1 MSEKNVLKVE
11 GGRPLKGEVK
21 VSGCKNTALA
31 VLPSIL
37 LTRGTV
43 ILNNVPDIADVRTM
57 IEILKNIGIG
67 VEYIDHHRIKFTVP
81 SDIQWKINYI
91 KASTI
96 RGSLFLLGPLL
107 AREGK
112 VSLPYPGG
120 CNIGTR
126 PIDLHEKGLKKLGY
140 DISVTGGHIVG
151 EKMNPRGANIYLDF
165 PSVGATENLLMAAAL
180 TPGYTVIENAA
191 LDPQVISL
199 TAFLTRIGV
208 KIHGIGTRKLI
219 VKGQENPYDVK
230 TIEWT
235 IPGDYLEA
243 GTFMIYASGV
253 PHSDVYIYPAYR
265 GFLTP
270 LVAKLEDMKVR
281 VVWENGGVRITAPQE
296 LLPVRVKTLP
306 FPGFPTDLQPIIGTL
321 LTQASGESVIQELVH
336 DRRLGYV
343 NYLLRMGAEI
353 TTLGQSTAFIK
364 GKTPLFATEVKAEN
378 LRAGAAL
385 ILAGLIA
392 KGETTVLDMY
402 HVYRG
407 YENIVEKLQL
417 LGARVQVM

>member
-1 MSEKNVLKVE
+1 MSEKNTVKIE
-11 GGRPLKGEVK
+11 GGIPLRGEVK

-31 VLPSIL
+31 VLPALL

-43 ILNNVPDIADVRTM
+43 ILKNVPNIADVRTM
-57 IEILKNIGIG
+57 IEILRNIGVG
-67 VEYIDHHRIKFTVP
+67 VEYIDLHTVKFEI
-81 SDIQWKINYI
+81 SDDIQWHVDYI

-96 RGSLFLLGPLL
+96 RGSLFLLGPIL
-107 AREGK
+107 ARKGK
-112 VSLPYPGG
+112 ISLPYPGG

-126 PIDLHEKGLKKLGY
+126 PIDLHERGLKKLGY
-140 DISVTGGHIVG
+140 EIAVSGGHIIG
-151 EKMNPRGANIYLDF
+151 ERVRPRGNNIYLDF

-191 LDPQVISL
+191 LDPQVVSL

-230 TIEWT
+230 AIEWT

-243 GTFMIYASGV
+243 GTFILYAAGV
-253 PHSDVYIYPAYR
+253 PGSDIYIHPAYK

-270 LVAKLEDMKVR
+270 LVAKLEDMGVP
-281 VVWENGGVRITAPQE
+281 VIWENGGARVRSPGEI
-296 LLPVRVKTLP
+296 LPVRVKTLP
-306 FPGFPTDLQPIIGTL
+306 FPGFPTDLQPIIGAL

-392 KGETTVLDMY
+392 KGTTTVLDMY

-407 YENIVEKLQL
+407 YENIVEKLSG
-417 LGARVQVM
+417 LGAHIQVI